1 MQTNDG
7 TIYKNLKEM
16 IYVKK
21 LFITAG
27 LIIMTIA
34 FTLSPAA
41 QEAKAE
47 SREQTECITKEAL
60 ALKEGMRRLWID
72 HAIWTK
78 SYIVSSINGLEN
90 QKELLARLLKNQD
103 DIGNAIKP
111 FYGEEAGNKLAELLR
126 EHILIAGKL
135 TAAAKSGNQ
144 SDFKK
149 FNAEWYKNADDI
161 AKFLS
166 SANPNWSE
174 KELKDLLYMHLQFVT
189 DDVTARLKKDW
200 NASILAFDKGLD
212 HLLMMADVLSAG
224 IMKQFPDKF

>member
-1 MQTNDG
+1 M
-7 TIYKNLKEM
+7 
-16 IYVKK
+16 KK
-21 LFITAG
+21 LFMTAG
-27 LIIMTIA
+27 MLIMSLVLVMSPIKAVAKEMTQA
-34 FTLSPAA
+34 
-41 QEAKAE
+41 
-47 SREQTECITKEAL
+47 REECITKEAL
-60 ALKEGMRRLWID
+60 ALKEDMRRLWID

-111 FYGEEAGNKLAELLR
+111 YYGEEAGNKLAELLR
-126 EHILIAGKL
+126 DHILIAGKL

-149 FNAEWYKNADDI
+149 FHAEWYKNADDI

-174 KELKDLLYMHLQFVT
+174 KELKEALYMHLQFIT